1 MATEGSFGL
10 TGSSTYEI
18 PLGNLVAASPG
29 SGLLHTIGSW
39 VLARVVDGGREATF
53 SLEAD
58 ERFARVRRVH
68 GATASMLECK
78 LPSPM
83 TAAEIA
89 QACDDSLRRLGT
101 EFIDIYYLHKEDLA
115 TPLAETVRAIELC
128 RKAGWTFVI
137 SHRSGETE
145 DTFMA
150 DFAVA
155 MGGGQIKTG
164 SAPNALGAWIAL
176 PRS

>member
-10 TGSSTYEI
+10 IGSSNYEI
-18 PLGNLVAASPG
+18 PLGSLVAASPG

-89 QACDDSLRRLGT
+89 QSL
-101 EFIDIYYLHKEDLA
+101 
-115 TPLAETVRAIELC
+115 VRWAPSQSMTARVQPEAAGAIRVTL
-128 RKAGWTFVI
+128 
-137 SHRSGETE
+137 S
-145 DTFMA
+145 
-150 DFAVA
+150 
-155 MGGGQIKTG
+155 
-164 SAPNALGAWIAL
+164 L
-176 PRS
+176 PTD